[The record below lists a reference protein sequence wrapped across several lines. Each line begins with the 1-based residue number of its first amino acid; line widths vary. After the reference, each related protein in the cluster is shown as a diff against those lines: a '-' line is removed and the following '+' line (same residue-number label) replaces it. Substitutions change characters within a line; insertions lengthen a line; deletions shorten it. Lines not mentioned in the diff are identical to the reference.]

1 MPYPLALALTLLVEV
16 PVYVAGA
23 AVASPI
29 GAPAARTRARR
40 AALAAVMVNCVTHPP
55 LWWFLRQ
62 VHGAAYWP
70 AFAVA
75 ESAVCLI
82 EGALLGRLLRMR
94 GPLPYAASVAANA
107 ASVIAG
113 LLVLG

>member
-16 PVYVAGA
+16 PCYVAAVTA
-23 AVASPI
+23 ASAVRPT
-29 GAPAARTRARR
+29 RT
-40 AALAAVMVNCVTHPP
+40 ALAAVMVNCVTHPP

-62 VHGAAYWP
+62 THGAAYWP

-75 ESAVCLI
+75 ESAVCLV
-82 EGALLGRLLRMR
+82 EGLLLGRLLRLR
-94 GPLPYAASVAANA
+94 GPLPYASSVAANC

-113 LLVLG
+113 LLVAG

>member
-1 MPYPLALALTLLVEV
+1 MPYPLVLALTLLVEV
-16 PVYVAGA
+16 PCYVAAVTA
-23 AVASPI
+23 A
-29 GAPAARTRARR
+29 APAPVRPRRT
-40 AALAAVMVNCVTHPP
+40 ALAAVMVNCVTHPP

-62 VHGAAYWP
+62 AHGAAYWP

-75 ESAVCLI
+75 EAAVCAV
-82 EGALLGRLLRMR
+82 EGLLLGRLLRLR
-94 GPLPYAASVAANA
+94 GQLPYAASVAANC